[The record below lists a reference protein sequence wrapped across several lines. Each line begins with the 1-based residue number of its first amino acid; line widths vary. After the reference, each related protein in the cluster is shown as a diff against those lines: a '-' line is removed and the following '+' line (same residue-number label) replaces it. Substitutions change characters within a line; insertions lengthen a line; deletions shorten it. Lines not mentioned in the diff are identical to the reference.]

1 MALASVSAHWR
12 DSRCIQGRK
21 VEISTGMTVT
31 NAGIGKEQVG
41 QVGVK
46 GSLAKF
52 GLQSAGQTPEKARH
66 SP

>member
-1 MALASVSAHWR
+1 
-12 DSRCIQGRK
+12 
-21 VEISTGMTVT
+21 MTVT

>member
-1 MALASVSAHWR
+1 
-12 DSRCIQGRK
+12 
-21 VEISTGMTVT
+21 MTVT

-46 GSLAKF
+46 GLYSLAKF
-52 GLQSAGQTPEKARH
+52 GLQSAGPPLEKARH